1 MKSRNQ
7 RLARLARHPRSPPLR
22 PSARHNAQNPQRR
35 PDPHQP
41 LARLARP
48 GPPRPN
54 RSHLRNLRPPRSPF
68 RRRLNPFLRQK
79 RQRQQSLGRRHPPS
93 PHHRSRRKCRLRAPL
108 RRAPFRPTCRHRGV
122 WSLQVAKNPRGR
134 FFRHFSDRRPEPT
147 NRRRH
152 RDQFPPTRPAQNCRH
167 PRLDC
172 RRLRRLPTAAR
183 FRPRHWRLARVRASR
198 FRRRPVRHAPLRA
211 AAAPTVRVPL
221 AGSAV
226 QRAVANV
233 PMAGSLVA
241 GALTQEPRQ
250 RPADAQRVRLVHA
263 QEVRVARHAAPVGAL
278 AVAVVASA
286 RNCSPSSSPPTR
298 RSTHPFPKAR
308 SSSSGVRRPRR
319 SPPV

>member
-7 RLARLARHPRSPPLR
+7 RLARHPRSPPLR
-22 PSARHNAQNPQRR
+22 PSARHNAQSPQRR

-54 RSHLRNLRPPRSPF
+54 RSHLRNPRPHRSRF
-68 RRRLNPFLRQK
+68 RRRLNPFLRQQ
-79 RQRQQSLGRRHPPS
+79 RLRQQRLGRRHQPS
-93 PHHRSRRKCRLRAPL
+93 PHHRSRRKCL
-108 RRAPFRPTCRHRGV
+108 RRAPFRPTCRRGV
-122 WSLQVAKNPRGR
+122 WSLQAAKNPRGR

-147 NRRRH
+147 NRRRL
-152 RDQFPPTRPAQNCRH
+152 RDQFPPTRPAQNCRR

-172 RRLRRLPTAAR
+172 RCLRSLPTAAR

-198 FRRRPVRHAPLRA
+198 FPRRPVRHAPLRA
-211 AAAPTVRVPL
+211 AAAPTDRVPL

-226 QRAVANV
+226 QRAVASV

-263 QEVRVARHAAPVGAL
+263 REVRVVHHGAPVGAL

-286 RNCSPSSSPPTR
+286 RNCSPSSSLPTR

>member
-1 MKSRNQ
+1 MKSRSQ
-7 RLARLARHPRSPPLR
+7 GLARLARHPRSPPLR
-22 PSARHNAQNPQRR
+22 PSARHNAQSPQRR

-54 RSHLRNLRPPRSPF
+54 RSHLRNMRPPRSPF
-68 RRRLNPFLRQK
+68 RRRLNPFLPQK
-79 RQRQQSLGRRHPPS
+79 RLRQQGLGRRHQPS
-93 PHHRSRRKCRLRAPL
+93 PHHRSRRKCLRQ
-108 RRAPFRPTCRHRGV
+108 APFRPTCRHRDV
-122 WSLQVAKNPRGR
+122 WSLQAAKNRRGR

-147 NRRRH
+147 NRWRH
-152 RDQFPPTRPAQNCRH
+152 RDQFPPTRPTQNCRR

-172 RRLRRLPTAAR
+172 RCLRRLPTAAR

-198 FRRRPVRHAPLRA
+198 FPRRPVRHAPLRA
-211 AAAPTVRVPL
+211 AAAPTARVPP

-226 QRAVANV
+226 QRAVASV

-241 GALTQEPRQ
+241 GALTREPRQ
-250 RPADAQRVRLVHA
+250 RLADAQRVRMVHA
-263 QEVRVARHAAPVGAL
+263 REGRVVHHAVVGAL

-298 RSTHPFPKAR
+298 RSTHPSPKAR
-308 SSSSGVRRPRR
+308 LSSSGVQRPRR